1 MLHWNLFVIDHADH
15 ILVSFRI
22 RAVIRHKY
30 PITVEFV
37 EDYIGASDMVCVRM
51 SQYRI
56 VQFRDSKIFQ
66 IRLNQGSF
74 VIVTGIND
82 HSVIILCEDH
92 TVTLTDVYK
101 MNGQITCICRQIGLC
116 VLIDALCRLRCSVT
130 DGSDSIISKSIT
142 GSTEKQDC
150 DGTQ

>member
-1 MLHWNLFVIDHADH
+1 MLHRNLFVIDHADH
-15 ILVSFRI
+15 VLVSFRI
-22 RAVIRHKY
+22 GAVIRHKY
-30 PITVEFV
+30 PITIEFV
-37 EDYIGASDMVCVRM
+37 ENYIGTSDMVCVRM
-51 SQYRI
+51 GQYRI

-82 HSVIILCEDH
+82 HSMIILCKNH

-101 MNGQITCICRQIGLC
+101 MNGQIARICGQIGLC

-130 DGSDSIISKSIT
+130 DGSDPIISKGIT
-142 GSTEKQDC
+142 GSTEKQNC

>member
-1 MLHWNLFVIDHADH
+1 
-15 ILVSFRI
+15 
-22 RAVIRHKY
+22 
-30 PITVEFV
+30 
-37 EDYIGASDMVCVRM
+37 MVCVRM

-101 MNGQITCICRQIGLC
+101 MNGQITRICGQIGLC

-130 DGSDSIISKSIT
+130 DGSDPIISKGIT
-142 GSTEKQDC
+142 GSTEKQNC